1 MYLLVHGLNEQS
13 GIAAVVLAFTADGT
27 LIDGVG
33 EESVAF
39 EAVVVGERTNHW
51 VVGQA
56 KLGFIAISIHGLLN
70 HVIRLVTH
78 AVRAARAFIAL
89 ASGPFRS
96 LVYLGD
102 SVLQIEVRV
111 GMERGLAWYW
121 RRARIRTDRWCSCW
135 KKWSEL
141 ERSEFRRT

>member
-1 MYLLVHGLNEQS
+1 MYLRVHGLNKQS
-13 GIAAVVLAFTADGT
+13 GIAAVVLAFVTDGT
-27 LIDGVG
+27 LVDGVG
-33 EESVAF
+33 EESVAI
-39 EAVVVGERTNHW
+39 EAVVVGEGTNQR

-56 KLGFIAISIHGLLN
+56 KFRFITIIIHGPLN
-70 HVIRLVTH
+70 HVIRLVAH

>member
-1 MYLLVHGLNEQS
+1 MYFLVHGLNEQS

-27 LIDGVG
+27 RVDGIG
-33 EESVAF
+33 EERVAF
-39 EAVVVGERTNHW
+39 EAVVVGEVTNHR

-56 KLGFIAISIHGLLN
+56 KFRFITIIIHGPLN
-70 HVIRLVTH
+70 HVIRLVAH

-89 ASGPFRS
+89 ASGQFRS

-111 GMERGLAWYW
+111 GMERGLA
-121 RRARIRTDRWCSCW
+121 
-135 KKWSEL
+135 
-141 ERSEFRRT
+141 